1 MTDGTIDHIGIA
13 TSSLDESQQLWSI
26 LGFTQGEDQINSE
39 EGVKIRFMNGN
50 TSTRIELLEPLGDDT
65 PVGKFISKYGPGI
78 QQIAVRVADI
88 EETVSVIISENQDT
102 SIIIKSTVNIGYTA
116 SLQKKF
122 STSRIIFSPEFLR
135 EGHALEDNFFP
146 SKRR

>member
-39 EGVKIRFMNGN
+39 QGVKIRFMNGN

-88 EETVSVIISENQDT
+88 EETISVLLSVGVKMVSETPTLGADDH
-102 SIIIKSTVNIGYTA
+102 
-116 SLQKKF
+116 
-122 STSRIIFSPEFLR
+122 RIAFI
-135 EGHALEDNFFP
+135 HP
-146 SKRR
+146 SSAGGVLIELVESD

>member
-88 EETVSVIISENQDT
+88 EETISVLLSFGVKMVSETPTLGAD
-102 SIIIKSTVNIGYTA
+102 GH
-116 SLQKKF
+116 
-122 STSRIIFSPEFLR
+122 RIAFI
-135 EGHALEDNFFP
+135 HP
-146 SKRR
+146 SSAGGVLIELVESN